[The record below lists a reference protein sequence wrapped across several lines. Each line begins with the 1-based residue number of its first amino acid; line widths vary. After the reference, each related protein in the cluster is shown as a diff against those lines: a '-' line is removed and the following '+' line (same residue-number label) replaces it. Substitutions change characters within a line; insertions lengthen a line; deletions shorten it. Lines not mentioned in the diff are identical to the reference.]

1 MRRVFEM
8 SRPERWIL
16 FTVLAL
22 CAFGLVMVYSAG
34 AVWGLARANSTSAH
48 YLNQQIPKLAFGLL
62 LLGAFA
68 FVDYRHL
75 SGRRATGAMLLVLGT
90 LAMLVIL
97 GKFRW
102 FLIAGVTVQPSEF
115 ARVVLAVYLAS
126 ALSRGEESGMMRP
139 RELLVPGLIAAA
151 AAGLVVL
158 QPSLSMGT
166 LLYIL
171 AAAIF
176 YLAGVRKRY
185 IVLSTAVLAGLALL
199 AMRDYQWLRI
209 ADILGGGTSESSWQ
223 REQSV
228 TAVGSGGLIG
238 LGLANGLQKYFFLP
252 FPHTDFILGI
262 VGEETGLFGTT
273 LLLLGYAILIYA
285 GISVARRTTDPFGS
299 LLAAGLTINLA
310 LNVVV
315 HGVVNLGLG
324 PVTGVPLPFMS
335 AGGSALIANLLGMGI
350 LLSVARRSVRARVR
364 DWSSMTRLTP

>member
-1 MRRVFEM
+1 MRRAFE
-8 SRPERWIL
+8 SPRPERWIL
-16 FTVLAL
+16 FTVLGL

-48 YLNQQIPKLAFGLL
+48 YLIQQLPKLGFGLVL
-62 LLGAFA
+62 LTAFA
-68 FVDYRHL
+68 LIDYRRL
-75 SGRRATGAMLLVLGT
+75 AGRRALGVMLFVLAA
-90 LAMLVIL
+90 LSMLVVL

-102 FLIAGVTVQPSEF
+102 FQIAGVTVQPSEF
-115 ARVVLAVYLAS
+115 ARVALVVYLAS
-126 ALSRGEESGMMRP
+126 ALARGEESPGMRIK
-139 RELLVPGLIAAA
+139 ELLLPGGIAAA
-151 AAGLVVL
+151 TAALVVL
-158 QPSLSMGT
+158 QPSLSMGV
-166 LLYIL
+166 LLFAL
-171 AAAIF
+171 AVSIF
-176 YLAGVRKRY
+176 YLAGVPKRY
-185 IVLSTAVLAGLALL
+185 LAISTVALAALALL
-199 AMRDYQWLRI
+199 VMREYQWSRI
-209 ADILGGGTSESSWQ
+209 HDILGGGTPESSWQ
-223 REQSV
+223 REQSI

-273 LLLLGYAILIYA
+273 LLLLGYAILIHA

-299 LLAAGLTINLA
+299 LLAAGLTLNLA
-310 LNVVV
+310 FNVVV
-315 HGVVNLGLG
+315 HGIVNLGLG